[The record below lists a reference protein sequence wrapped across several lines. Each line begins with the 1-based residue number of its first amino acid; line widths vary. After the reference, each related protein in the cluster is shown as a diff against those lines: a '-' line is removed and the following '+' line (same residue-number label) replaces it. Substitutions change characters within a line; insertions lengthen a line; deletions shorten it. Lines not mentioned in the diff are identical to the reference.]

1 MLSVAKKP
9 IMLSV
14 VMLNAV
20 MLSVVALMQHI
31 ADIRRISLQKSK
43 QRRARTRDGNN
54 KLERLN
60 LVSIERPV

>member
-20 MLSVVALMQHI
+20 MLSVVQHI
-31 ADIRRISLQKSK
+31 AAFRRISLQKSR